1 MSNVPGM
8 EDSPIT
14 LIEKRI
20 SHAEEEGQAVLRSLH
35 GDIM

>member
-14 LIEKRI
+14 LIENRI
-20 SHAEEEGQAVLRSLH
+20 SHAEEEGQAVLQSLH